1 LALADKAHNQTA
13 DDNGVNNFMSDLQGQ
28 MTSARAEYRADK
40 VVDQDLDAQTPVSFA
55 DMAMA
60 QYDINGVDVDIM
72 AEIAAA
78 AG

>member
-1 LALADKAHNQTA
+1 
-13 DDNGVNNFMSDLQGQ
+13 LQGQ